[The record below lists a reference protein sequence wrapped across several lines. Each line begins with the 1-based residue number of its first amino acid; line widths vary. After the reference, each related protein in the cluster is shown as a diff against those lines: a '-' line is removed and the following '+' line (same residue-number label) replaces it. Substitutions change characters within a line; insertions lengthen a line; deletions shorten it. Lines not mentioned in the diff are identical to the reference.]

1 MSLLVRNGR
10 GEQRELAD
18 GVGVYLWTGDGLWR
32 AWRACE
38 QTLTRIR
45 PDIVVLHGGTAS
57 WTSGKAIRELVEAV
71 RAAIPGVRVWA
82 GLAGDAR
89 LDAWRSGTGTE
100 ASVVTPLCDAA
111 RAAQAL
117 GCECLILD
125 PEGKWKDQA
134 GDARSRAE
142 HEALAQRVVREI
154 AVAAPS
160 LVLGLTT
167 YDHAGHHSS
176 YPWRGFL
183 RASAVSM
190 YLPQI
195 YAANATPMRG
205 ELSAR
210 AAAAAA
216 SQARAERGGL
226 LPPDAQPDTWSDL
239 DRVPL
244 YQLHKL
250 HPGELCEHLC
260 AAPLVAGWAAPL
272 IADGGRA
279 DAEGLAALEA
289 ALVIRRTVGAGPGA
303 VRAFQALH
311 ALKADGIV
319 GPITARAAGVAWPV
333 AATS

>member
-10 GEQRELAD
+10 GERRELAD
-18 GVGVYLWTGDGLWR
+18 GVGVYLWTSDGLWR
-32 AWRACE
+32 AWRSSEA
-38 QTLTRIR
+38 TLTRLR
-45 PDIVVLHGGTAS
+45 PEIVVLHGGTAS
-57 WTSGKAIRELVEAV
+57 WTSGRAMRDLVEAV
-71 RAAIPGVRVWA
+71 RAALPGVRVWA
-82 GLAGDAR
+82 GIAGDAR
-89 LDAWRSGTGTE
+89 LAAWRAGTGTD
-100 ASVVTPLCDAA
+100 ASVFNPLCDAA
-111 RAAQAL
+111 RAAEVL
-117 GCECLILD
+117 GCEALILD
-125 PEGKWKDQA
+125 PEAQWKDQQ

-142 HEALAQRVVREI
+142 HEQLAQRVVREV
-154 AVAAPS
+154 ASAAPS

-167 YDHAGHHSS
+167 YDHAGHHSA

-195 YAANATPMRG
+195 YAANSTPMRG

-216 SQARAERGGL
+216 SQAKAERGGL

-244 YQLHKL
+244 YQLHQL
-250 HPGELCEHLC
+250 HPGELTEHLC
-260 AAPLVAGWAAPL
+260 AAPLVAGWALPL
-272 IADGGRA
+272 VAQGGRA
-279 DAEGLAALEA
+279 DAAGLAALET

-311 ALKADGIV
+311 ALAADGIV
-319 GPITARAAGVAWPV
+319 GPLTMAAAGVTLA
-333 AATS
+333 